1 MQRAKADGVE
11 CRPGGRA
18 MGKYQKPL
26 NINSFGAFVD
36 SVQSSRFR
44 EIDLRPFDFVD
55 AYATMGLALL
65 VRHACL
71 VGNTP
76 DLTVPESDNVRM
88 YLARQEFFKVIS
100 KWYEIP
106 QELRDLQDCQWS
118 GNPRVAPLT
127 TIEDDTDVSPVADR
141 IERLL
146 TSPAFDLPKP
156 FAKGVWN
163 ILTEVFQNV
172 PQHASIGL
180 DRVEP
185 GIAVLQVYA
194 GCVEMAVG
202 DIGVGLRSTLSQN
215 PFCVGKCDGEL
226 QELVLKQGVS
236 RTALSGR
243 GHGLYQVAATI
254 TKLNGLLRL
263 QSGQAATTIGSR
275 VYRQNTCLEF
285 PGTQLWIRLPCK
297 T

>member
-1 MQRAKADGVE
+1 
-11 CRPGGRA
+11 
-18 MGKYQKPL
+18 MGKYRNAL
-26 NINSFGAFVD
+26 NINSFGDFVA
-36 SVQSSRFR
+36 SVQSSGFR
-44 EIDLRPFDFVD
+44 EIDLRPFDFID

-71 VGNTP
+71 AAQTP
-76 DLTVPESDNVRM
+76 DLTVPDSDNVRM
-88 YLARQEFFKVIS
+88 YLARQEFFQVIS
-100 KWYEIP
+100 RWYDIP
-106 QELRDLQDCQWS
+106 QELRDLESCQWA
-118 GNPRVAPLT
+118 GNPRVSPLT
-127 TIEDDTDVSPVADR
+127 IIEKDEDVSPVADR

-146 TSPAFDLPKP
+146 TSPAFGIPKP

-185 GIAVLQVYA
+185 GIAVLQVYK

-215 PFCVGKCDGEL
+215 PMCVGRCDGEL

-243 GHGLYQVAATI
+243 GHGLFQVAATI

-263 QSGQAATTIGSR
+263 QSGRAATTVGSR
-275 VYRQNTCLEF
+275 VCRQNACIEF
-285 PGTQLWIRLPCK
+285 PGTQLWIRLPCR

>member
-1 MQRAKADGVE
+1 
-11 CRPGGRA
+11 
-18 MGKYQKPL
+18 MGKYQNAL
-26 NINSFGAFVD
+26 NINSFGNFVA
-36 SVQSSRFR
+36 SVQSSGFH
-44 EIDLRPFDFVD
+44 EIDLRPFDFID

-71 VGNTP
+71 AVQTP
-76 DLTVPESDNVRM
+76 DLIVPSSDNVRM
-88 YLARQEFFKVIS
+88 YLARQEFFQVIS
-100 KWYEIP
+100 RWYEIP
-106 QELRDLQDCQWS
+106 QELRALESCQWA
-118 GNPRVAPLT
+118 GNPRVAPLRI
-127 TIEDDTDVSPVADR
+127 IEKDEDVSPVADR

-146 TSPAFDLPKP
+146 TSPAFGIPKP

-185 GIAVLQVYA
+185 GIAVLQVYR

-215 PFCVGKCDGEL
+215 PMCVGRCDGEL

-254 TKLNGLLRL
+254 AKLNGLLRL
-263 QSGQAATTIGSR
+263 QSGRAATTMGSR
-275 VYRQNTCLEF
+275 VYRQDACTEF
-285 PGTQLWIRLPCK
+285 PGTQLWIRLPCR

>member
-1 MQRAKADGVE
+1 
-11 CRPGGRA
+11 
-18 MGKYQKPL
+18 MGKYQNPL
-26 NINSFGAFVD
+26 NLNSFGAFVE
-36 SVQSSRFR
+36 SVQSSDFR
-44 EIDLRPFDFVD
+44 EIDLRPFDFID

-65 VRHACL
+65 VRHAC
-71 VGNTP
+71 VAGNTP
-76 DLTVPESDNVRM
+76 DLTAPESDDVRM
-88 YLARQEFFKVIS
+88 YLARQDFFKVIS
-100 KWYEIP
+100 KWYDIP
-106 QELRDLQDCQWS
+106 QELRDLQSCQWS

-127 TIEDDTDVSPVADR
+127 IIEEDADVSPVADR

-146 TSPAFDLPKP
+146 TSPAFDIPKP

-185 GIAVLQVYA
+185 GVAVLQVYP

-202 DIGVGLRSTLSQN
+202 DIGVGLQATLSQN
-215 PFCVGKCDGEL
+215 PMCVGRGDAEL

-243 GHGLYQVAATI
+243 GHGLYQVSAIIA
-254 TKLNGLLRL
+254 KLNGLLRL
-263 QSGQAATTIGSR
+263 QSGLAATTIGSR
-275 VYRQNTCLEF
+275 VYRQNACTWF
-285 PGTQLWIRLPCK
+285 PGTQLWIRLPCR